1 YLRGPDWT
9 GITASNN
16 YLKLTETQRN
26 ELTSAG
32 YSIAYKPNSGR
43 KQTVAETQG
52 LTSGVLMRFYQ
63 SGGKPTNGRYET
75 KFPEWWEVN
84 GKVDHLDHPDNPD
97 NPNNPQKNIP
107 SVSQVNEGQ
116 ITTYPFDVNTEL
128 FKPNAAANAKNS
140 MPIAKTHC
148 QYQQLNMNSDDV
160 VVWYCLSGSKFDNL
174 PNDVVNSYY
183 IYSKGN
189 VTYSG
194 AGHTTDPAEVNKNVE
209 EAKLFVNTM
218 IAAYRVADIKPEI
231 SFTDATG
238 KIPLD
243 NFMVPADSV
252 GVLKPKMSEKTNTDR
267 NIYFTINDANLK
279 NKKLSVEFKSGDTVL
294 PLPVYEADTNLE
306 VGKEAAGKKPEFTS
320 GLTYYI
326 KLDDITADIADGGT
340 PITATLT
347 SEIESVKKTGTDT
360 LTLRKFQL
368 FKLS

>member
-1 YLRGPDWT
+1 MEEE
-9 GITASNN
+9 AE
-16 YLKLTETQRN
+16 TEAEKQKN
-26 ELTSAG
+26 KLTSAG

-43 KQTVAETQG
+43 NQTVAETQG
-52 LTSGVLMRFYQ
+52 LTKGTLMRFYK
-63 SGGKPTNGRYET
+63 SGGKPPFGTYATEKT
-75 KFPEWWEVN
+75 
-84 GKVDHLDHPDNPD
+84 DNLEI
-97 NPNNPQKNIP
+97 QSFI
-107 SVSQVNEGQ
+107 SQVNEGQ

-128 FKPNAAANAKNS
+128 FKPNAAANATNF
-140 MPIAKTHC
+140 MDIAPTHC

-252 GVLKPKMSEKTNTDR
+252 GVLKPKTGDIPRENYMAYNNSVGTLNTDR

>member
-1 YLRGPDWT
+1 GLGWT
-9 GITASNN
+9 GITASND
-16 YLKLTETQRN
+16 YLQSTEAQRN

-43 KQTVAETQG
+43 NQTVAETQG
-52 LTSGVLMRFYQ
+52 LTKGALMRFYK
-63 SGGKPTNGRYET
+63 SGGKPPFGTYA
-75 KFPEWWEVN
+75 
-84 GKVDHLDHPDNPD
+84 PDAAKNPD
-97 NPNNPQKNIP
+97 NLEIQSSI
-107 SVSQVNEGQ
+107 SQVNEGQ
-116 ITTYPFDVNTEL
+116 ITTYPFDVNTKL
-128 FKPNAAANAKNS
+128 FKPNAAANATNS

-160 VVWYCLSGSKFDNL
+160 VVWYCLSGGTFDDL

-279 NKKLSVEFKSGDTVL
+279 NKKLSVEFKSGDSVL
-294 PLPVYEADTNLE
+294 RLPVFEADTNLE